1 MRGRATQLTRPRAT
15 QSGLEWRSRSV
26 MSGAGRTTAQ
36 LTRHLQYRID
46 ELCMYYGTFVDSI
59 FWRLADS
66 TFVPVRR
73 SGRGPLFVFR
83 FSFSF
88 LVTYAVLARASRSRG
103 AGGAEF
109 IYTRGVVSVIA

>member
-36 LTRHLQYRID
+36 LTLHLQYRID
-46 ELCMYYGTFVDSI
+46 ELCKCMYYGTFVDSI

-88 LVTYAVLARASRSRG
+88 LVTYAVRACL
-103 AGGAEF
+103 GG
-109 IYTRGVVSVIA
+109 GDVV